1 MPNSA
6 LFSTM
11 SSWFGGF
18 KHRYNFQSLQKL
30 GEAPVQ
36 MRKLGRNF
44 QQGYRKLKAIHGIK
58 FLILMKQVSIINA
71 CFQVP
76 IFERQENKPGF

>member
-6 LFSTM
+6 LFSIM

-18 KHRYNFQSLQKL
+18 KHCYNFQSLQKL
-30 GEAPVQ
+30 GEAPVH
-36 MRKLGRNF
+36 MRKLGSDF

-58 FLILMKQVSIINA
+58 FLILMKQGSIINA

-76 IFERQENKPGF
+76 IFERQENQPGF